1 MYTFAF
7 YKVACSMCF
16 VTRNH
21 ILLHIGFKYSER
33 PGAWP
38 IISVAIS
45 ANARY
50 FLESMLIKLA

>member
-1 MYTFAF
+1 MY
-7 YKVACSMCF
+7 F

-38 IISVAIS
+38 IISVVIS

-50 FLESMLIKLA
+50 FLESKLIKFA